1 MPKTAKE
8 LSPLAVRRLNNPGVY
23 TAGGVAGLLLRISD
37 TGARYWILRATIG
50 GKRCDMGI
58 GPYPEVSLANARE
71 QAAAMRDKVRAGID
85 PLAER
90 KAAQAALNATRAK
103 AMTFDQAAA
112 RYLASKTKEFR
123 NPKHAAQWRS
133 TLDTYVSPII
143 GSLPVG
149 AVELAHIVRT
159 LEPIWLEKTETA
171 KRLRG
176 RIERV
181 LSWAITSG
189 FRAGENP
196 ARWKGNLDAVLPQ
209 PGKVAK
215 VAHHRALPWREIPA
229 FMAKLRRMDGMGAKA
244 LEFAILTAAR
254 SGEVRGATWAEIDP
268 DSRLWTIPASRMKA
282 GKEHLVPLCDEA
294 LALLKSLPRFAGSE
308 FVFPAVRGGQLSDMT
323 ISAVTRRMGVDAVP
337 HGFRSTFRDWVSET
351 TAYPHEVAEM
361 ALAHTIT
368 NAVERAYRR
377 GDLLEKRRR
386 LMDDWAR
393 FLREGHPA
401 GELVPIRA
409 ERI

>member
-23 TAGGVAGLLLRISD
+23 TVGGVAGLLLRISD

-149 AVELAHIVRT
+149 TVELAHIVRT

-189 FRAGENP
+189 FRSGENP

-209 PGKVAK
+209 PGKVAQ

-294 LALLKSLPRFAGSE
+294 LALLKSLPRFRQRVCVPRRSRR
-308 FVFPAVRGGQLSDMT
+308 PAFGYDNQRRHPPYGGGRGTPRLPLHLPGLGVRNNGL
-323 ISAVTRRMGVDAVP
+323 P
-337 HGFRSTFRDWVSET
+337 
-351 TAYPHEVAEM
+351 P
-361 ALAHTIT
+361 
-368 NAVERAYRR
+368 
-377 GDLLEKRRR
+377 
-386 LMDDWAR
+386 
-393 FLREGHPA
+393 
-401 GELVPIRA
+401 
-409 ERI
+409 